1 MAVLSVEPCV
11 GTGVDVLDA
20 LVSVELALELVTL
33 VVLYAS
39 EVAVTVGSEAIVDTK
54 VVDSEREAVSLAEV
68 ETWVDDDCDHQLDH
82 QAEAVVEALSVVELN
97 SVEVG
102 RIDDDAEDLDSD
114 RVAET
119 LALAVDD
126 APSTL
131 EDERDG

>member
-1 MAVLSVEPCV
+1 
-11 GTGVDVLDA
+11 
-20 LVSVELALELVTL
+20 
-33 VVLYAS
+33 
-39 EVAVTVGSEAIVDTK
+39 
-54 VVDSEREAVSLAEV
+54 
-68 ETWVDDDCDHQLDH
+68 
-82 QAEAVVEALSVVELN
+82 VVELN

-102 RIDDDAEDLDSD
+102 SIDDDAEDVDSD